1 MLNRRILRIKVF
13 KVLYA
18 YAENQGMTLK
28 EAQALF
34 NRSCEATRDLWLFM
48 LGLIPALRDEASLRI
63 EAARG
68 KFHPT
73 EEERNPNM
81 KFVQNRL
88 SALFDN
94 DPDYTKLVAK
104 KKFSWDQYDAFLR
117 KLYETVR
124 SRQYFIDYMNSPAY
138 GIAADAALFVKIF
151 EQELEDSEEI
161 QAILE
166 DMSILWVDDLSYALI
181 QCCKTITELGAGKIW
196 ELPELV
202 SEENSAFASG
212 VLRTGFVNFA
222 DYRSK
227 IAAKTGNWDDGRLF
241 NVDVALIASGLAEMR
256 TFPDIPRG
264 VVINEYVEISKY
276 YSTPKSRA
284 FVNGM
289 LDEIIKNDFNN

>member
-34 NRSCEATRDLWLFM
+34 SRSCEATRDLWLFL
-48 LGLIPALRDEASLRI
+48 LGLIPTLRDEASLRI

-81 KFVQNRL
+81 KFVRNRL
-88 SALFDN
+88 SALFDA
-94 DPDYTKLVAK
+94 DPDFNKLVTK
-104 KKFSWDQYDAFLR
+104 KKLSWEQYDAFLR

-124 SRQYFIDYMNSPAY
+124 SRQYFLDYMAS
-138 GIAADAALFVKIF
+138 GDESIAEDASLFVKIF
-151 EQELEDSEEI
+151 EQELEDSEDL

-166 DMSILWVDDLSYALI
+166 DLSILWVDDLAYALI
-181 QCCKTITELGAGKIW
+181 QCCKTIATLGEGKVW
-196 ELPELV
+196 NLPELV
-202 SEENSAFASG
+202 TEENSAFASQ
-212 VLRTGFVNFA
+212 VLRTGFANFA
-222 DYRSK
+222 AFRTK
-227 IAAKTGNWDDGRLF
+227 IAGKTGNWDDDRLF
-241 NVDVALIASGLAEMR
+241 NVDVALIITGLAEMKS
-256 TFPDIPRG
+256 FPGTPRG

-289 LDEIIKNDFNN
+289 LDEIIKNGL